1 MLNSRY
7 LVIEWEW
14 LEDTLSNEELEQLY
28 EFLERAS
35 FDKDEDR
42 YYVVNTKV
50 PYSNEVLEI
59 LKRKGYKE
67 PEKPVKVTK
76 QQLLDRLQELSKLED
91 GEIAHVEAVE
101 SLLDYINDDAITD
114 AFSDVPLYFQ

>member
-1 MLNSRY
+1 MLNSEF
-7 LVIEWEW
+7 LVIKWEW
-14 LEDTLSNEELEQLY
+14 LENTLSNEELEQLY

-42 YYVVNTKV
+42 YYIVNTKV

-59 LKRKGYKE
+59 LKNKGYKE
-67 PEKPVKVTK
+67 PEEPVRITK
-76 QQLLDRLQELSKLED
+76 QQLLDKLQELSKLED

-101 SLLDYINDDAITD
+101 ALLDYINDDIITD

>member
-67 PEKPVKVTK
+67 PEKPVKITK

>member
-1 MLNSRY
+1 MLNSEF
-7 LVIEWEW
+7 LVIKWEW
-14 LEDTLSNEELEQLY
+14 LEDTLNDEELEQLY

-59 LKRKGYKE
+59 LKNKGYKE
-67 PEKPVKVTK
+67 PEKPVIITR
-76 QQLLDRLQELSKLED
+76 QHLLDKLQELSKLED

-101 SLLDYINDDAITD
+101 ALLDYINDDTITD